1 MKYILLLFLLTS
13 CTAYQHLRKA
23 EKHTQ
28 KAIEKGATMERDT
41 LRIAISDTVTD
52 IDTIDNYI
60 RITKTIRDT
69 LYIKGNT
76 TYIAKSRAEARQ
88 EQRTERKQIKQDAKT
103 ERKAIKQRAK
113 TDRKSKKKG
122 FFHKLGS
129 MLFILIILGALILS
143 VKLYKKTF

>member
-13 CTAYQHLRKA
+13 CTAYQHLKKA

-28 KAIEKGATMERDT
+28 KAIEKGATIKRDT

-69 LYIKGNT
+69 LYIQGNT
-76 TYIAKSRAEARQ
+76 TYIAKSKTEVRQ
-88 EQRTERKQIKQDAKT
+88 EQKT
-103 ERKAIKQRAK
+103 ERKRIKEENK
-113 TDRKSKKKG
+113 TKRKQVKQKRKES
-122 FFHKLGS
+122 FFYKFRS
-129 MLFILIILGALILS
+129 MFLFFIILGALILS
-143 VKLYKKTF
+143 YKLYKKTF